1 MPICAALPSTN
12 DCIPAVKAE
21 ASQCGFPLALDFA
34 TYCAPSGAGS
44 RTNDT
49 CCRMPIVP
57 TGTSSNPTTN
67 NRPPNTTSLA
77 IIIISSI
84 AGATL
89 LLVTFLC
96 CALRRRR
103 KINFEKQME
112 KDVQNQEQFSDVQP
126 ITVDPRFNFNFEEE
140 SEPPSPVHESGP
152 AVISRP
158 PPVAYIQESLAR
170 GTIPVKPQ
178 QRRESLASWSAFSF
192 SVDGSSNAKPLQNL
206 NNYANDTMNSNS
218 SRPVIINT
226 MNGTLRIPPP
236 PIRSPSP
243 SSIAV
248 ITAAA
253 AALASEPSQKLKRK
267 TFLFQKGNDSIMS
280 PGLVPPPLPP
290 PAAAPPR
297 TMPKN
302 FLSLYS
308 SNSGSSRTDEN
319 RTDSSSIN
327 IQSREWNLDS
337 VDTPGPGDIAI
348 VLHEYETTLRDEL
361 ALVPGD
367 FVQVHAVYLDGWGH
381 GNVGDQF
388 GAFPLVCVKRL
399 VLEGVDVESDNDQK
413 DKQMQRN
420 GASEEEDNRRRRQ
433 KKISM
438 ANVGGGGV
446 LSEKEVNLRRSSLK
460 LFL

>member
-1 MPICAALPSTN
+1 
-12 DCIPAVKAE
+12 
-21 ASQCGFPLALDFA
+21 
-34 TYCAPSGAGS
+34 
-44 RTNDT
+44 
-49 CCRMPIVP
+49 MPIVP

-67 NRPPNTTSLA
+67 NRGPTTTSLA

-89 LLVTFLC
+89 LLVTILC

-103 KINFEKQME
+103 KINNETQKE
-112 KDVQNQEQFSDVQP
+112 KDLQNQESFSDSQP
-126 ITVDPRFNFNFEEE
+126 MTMDPRFNFDFEIE

-192 SVDGSSNAKPLQNL
+192 SVDGSSNAKLENL
-206 NNYANDTMNSNS
+206 TSNNYANNTNLNSNS
-218 SRPVIINT
+218 NRPVIINT
-226 MNGTLRIPPP
+226 MNGTLRLPPP
-236 PIRSPSP
+236 PLRSPSP

-290 PAAAPPR
+290 AAPPR
-297 TMPKN
+297 MPKN

-308 SNSGSSRTDEN
+308 STASNSGSSRTDGN
-319 RTDSSSIN
+319 RTDSSIN
-327 IQSREWNLDS
+327 VQSREWNLDS

-399 VLEGVDVESDNDQK
+399 VLEGVDVESENDQT
-413 DKQMQRN
+413 DKQLQRS
-420 GASEEEDNRRRRQ
+420 GISEEEDNRRRRQ

-438 ANVGGGGV
+438 ANVGGGGIFN
-446 LSEKEVNLRRSSLK
+446 EKEVNLRRSSLK